1 MLLTRV
7 GSPIKIFAEGKV
19 IAGDMT
25 MKIRTV
31 AGPDEVAAM
40 GRVLDAYCK
49 HAGITGQVERENVAA
64 RILALYERG
73 AAQEDELLAALMP
86 PRRKGGKP
94 SSVR

>member
-1 MLLTRV
+1 
-7 GSPIKIFAEGKV
+7 
-19 IAGDMT
+19 

-49 HAGITGQVERENVAA
+49 HAGITGQVERENVTA

-73 AAQEDELLAALMP
+73 AAQEDELLAALMLP